1 MRFSGMSK
9 RTAVVLAAGAFALV
23 AVPATAAMTE
33 AQVKSLV
40 ASETGGQILKV
51 EPATVRG
58 QPAFA
63 VKVMNPGGN
72 DNGAFQ
78 VFTVLIDAGTGTVLP
93 ETSDAQPNVPMTGA
107 N

>member
-1 MRFSGMSK
+1 MRFPNLSREVS
-9 RTAVVLAAGAFALV
+9 VLLVAGAFALV
-23 AVPATAAMTE
+23 AQPATAAMTE
-33 AQVKSLV
+33 AQVKTLV
-40 ASETGGQILKV
+40 ENQTGGKILKV
-51 EPATVRG
+51 DPVTVGG

-78 VFTVLIDAGTGTVLP
+78 VYTVVIEAGSGTVSP
-93 ETSDAQPNVPMTGA
+93 ATGDMQPNVPMTGA